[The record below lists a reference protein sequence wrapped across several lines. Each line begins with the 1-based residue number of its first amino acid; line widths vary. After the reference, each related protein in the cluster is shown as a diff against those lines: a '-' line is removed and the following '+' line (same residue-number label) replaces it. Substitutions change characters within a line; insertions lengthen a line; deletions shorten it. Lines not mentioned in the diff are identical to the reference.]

1 MREERL
7 CSELESA
14 VLRLGWKIRQE
25 KGNFHG
31 GSCLLSGERM
41 IIINRRLSAE
51 EKIEIFSQ
59 VLTTSE
65 TDAIYLLPEVRRFL
79 EERSTVEKERIAP
92 STQQHPGEL
101 QNDA

>member
-1 MREERL
+1 MRAERL

-59 VLTTSE
+59 VLAGSE
-65 TDAIYLLPEVRRFL
+65 TDSIYLLPEVRRFL
-79 EERSTVEKERIAP
+79 EERPTAEKERMAEP
-92 STQQHPGEL
+92 KQKQPDEHHK
-101 QNDA
+101 DA